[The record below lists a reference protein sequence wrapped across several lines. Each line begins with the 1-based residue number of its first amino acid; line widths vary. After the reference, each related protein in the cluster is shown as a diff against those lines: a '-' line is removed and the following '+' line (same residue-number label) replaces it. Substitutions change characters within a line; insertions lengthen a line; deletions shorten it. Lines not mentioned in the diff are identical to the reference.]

1 MIDVFSIFTEILKIY
16 MTLSLTS
23 CEAERNFCNY
33 K

>member
-1 MIDVFSIFTEILKIY
+1 